1 MIPLDAET
9 RPKFF
14 ALHSVFWIRLADFLE
29 AAPRYPHLA
38 AVRLRTRPMLLHE
51 DPWGRGSER
60 GKEERQK
67 RMDEGAVLVNGFR

>member
-1 MIPLDAET
+1 
-9 RPKFF
+9 
-14 ALHSVFWIRLADFLE
+14 
-29 AAPRYPHLA
+29 
-38 AVRLRTRPMLLHE
+38 MLLHE